1 MKKIV
6 SLLFLTFLFA
16 ASSFARYALVSPTT
30 NNGLPIV
37 ARKYPTVTLSV
48 NSTYQAKPFDLTS
61 DEVKY
66 KYDESFNNVLNVGAW
81 SLNSNSDQIDITIQA
96 SPLVHTENLSAVINY
111 WLYFKLDDS
120 NGITVESGQDSTSQ
134 SLNKISGENNIV
146 AVQNKPIF
154 FMLAEGVDITSDE
167 YPAGDYKANVT
178 ITVTAG
184 GDL

>member
-37 ARKYPTVTLSV
+37 ARKYPTVNLSV

-61 DEVKY
+61 DKAKY
-66 KYDESFNNVLNVGAW
+66 KESFNDVLDVGVW

-96 SPLVHTENLSAVINY
+96 SPLVHTENLSAEINY
-111 WLYFKLDDS
+111 LLYFKLDDFR
-120 NGITVESGQDSTSQ
+120 GITVESGQASTSR
-134 SLNKISGENNIV
+134 SLNEISGENNIV

-154 FMLAEGVDITSDE
+154 FMLAEDVVITSDE
-167 YPAGDYKANVT
+167 YPAGDYRANVK

>member
-37 ARKYPTVTLSV
+37 ARKYPTVILSV

-61 DEVKY
+61 DAV
-66 KYDESFNNVLNVGAW
+66 KYDESFNNVLDVGVW
-81 SLNSNSDQIDITIQA
+81 SLSSNSDQIGITIQA
-96 SPLVHTENLSAVINY
+96 SPLVHTENLSADINY

-120 NGITVESGQDSTSQ
+120 NGIKVESGQDSTSQ
-134 SLNKISGENNIV
+134 SLNGISGENNIV

-154 FMLAEGVDITSDE
+154 FMLAEDVDITSE
-167 YPAGDYKANVT
+167 SYPAGDYKANVK

>member
-1 MKKIV
+1 MKKFV
-6 SLLFLTFLFA
+6 SLFFLIFLFI
-16 ASSFARYALVSPTT
+16 ASSFARYALISPTT

-61 DEVKY
+61 DKAKY
-66 KYDESFNNVLNVGAW
+66 KESFNDVLDVGDW
-81 SLNSNSDQIDITIQA
+81 SLDSNSDRIDITIQA
-96 SPLVHTENLSAVINY
+96 SPLVHTENLSADINY

-120 NGITVESGQDSTSQ
+120 NGIKVESGQASTLQ
-134 SLNKISGENNIV
+134 SLNKISWENNIV

-154 FMLAEGVDITSDE
+154 FMLTEGVDITSDE
-167 YPAGDYKANVT
+167 YPAGDYKANVK

>member
-37 ARKYPTVTLSV
+37 ARKYPTVNLSV

-61 DEVKY
+61 DKA
-66 KYDESFNNVLNVGAW
+66 KYDESFNNVLGVGDW

-96 SPLVHTENLSAVINY
+96 SPLVHTENLSAVISY

-134 SLNKISGENNIV
+134 RLNEISWANNIV

-154 FMLAEGVDITSDE
+154 FMLAEGVDITSE
-167 YPAGDYKANVT
+167 SFPAGDYKANVT